1 MAFQILPCLDCAQH
15 DALIMTKTI
24 DPTSISQQ
32 DLHGILLTAVA
43 PRPICFASTIDAAGN
58 VNLSPFSYFNV
69 FSSNPPVLIF
79 SPARSGRDNTHKHS
93 YLNVKEVPEV
103 VINIVNHPI
112 VEQMSLAST
121 AYERGVNE
129 FQKAGLTQIPSE
141 TVRPPR
147 VGEAPVSFECKVQQ
161 TIELAE
167 EPGAGNLVIAKVER
181 IHISENY
188 LTDGQLD
195 TKKLDLVGRMGGSWY
210 LRASESSLFEIPKPI
225 RTKGIGVEALPKGIR
240 ESEVLTGNNLGRL
253 GNLEALPGQDDLNS
267 IKKDDEVQMM
277 IKKLGGAS
285 EKLKSQLH
293 WLAQKILEDGET
305 AKAMAL
311 LMYAETL

>member
-1 MAFQILPCLDCAQH
+1 
-15 DALIMTKTI
+15 MTKTI
-24 DPTSISQQ
+24 DPSSISQQ
-32 DLHGILLTAVA
+32 DLHGILLTAIA

-103 VINIVNHPI
+103 VINIVNHAI
-112 VEQMSLAST
+112 VEQMSLSST
-121 AYERGVNE
+121 AYDRGVNE
-129 FQKAGLTQIPSE
+129 FTKAGFTEVPSE
-141 TVRPPR
+141 SVKPPR

-167 EPGAGNLVIAKVER
+167 EPGAGNLIVAQVER
-181 IHISENY
+181 IHINENY
-188 LTDGQLD
+188 LTNGQLD
-195 TKKLDLVGRMGGSWY
+195 TQKLDLVGRMGGSWY
-210 LRASESSLFEIPKPI
+210 VKASGDALFEIPKPI
-225 RTKGIGVEALPKGIR
+225 RTKGIGVDALPKGIR

-253 GNLEALPGQDDLNS
+253 GNLEALPNQADLDA
-267 IKKDDEVQMM
+267 IQQDDEVLMM

-285 EKLKSQLH
+285 EELKNQLH
-293 WLAQKILEDGET
+293 WLAQRILSEGET
-305 AKAMAL
+305 TKAMAL